1 MPGSHGVHALAA
13 HASPRSLL
21 TGRADWS
28 EPWLHSPAPMTE
40 ARGLQPLPLISKSR
54 WSFGPQ
60 DRAHRLAPAWGHRMP
75 GSPVRRTQA
84 LGGPHCP
91 QAVCLAPP
99 STNAAL
105 RRPCQ
110 GGWGAGSDVGSLP
123 ETCLLTSC
131 ASVSPHFSDL
141 PLTSPHGVGAQFSF
155 PRAVGARRGRSLEP
169 RRGQKGLHVTPSGC
183 LPVFIM

>member
-84 LGGPHCP
+84 
-91 QAVCLAPP
+91 
-99 STNAAL
+99 
-105 RRPCQ
+105 R
-110 GGWGAGSDVGSLP
+110 GAHTVL
-123 ETCLLTSC
+123 
-131 ASVSPHFSDL
+131 
-141 PLTSPHGVGAQFSF
+141 
-155 PRAVGARRGRSLEP
+155 
-169 RRGQKGLHVTPSGC
+169 SGC
-183 LPVFIM
+183 LPCPSIHKCSTSTTVPGRVGRRLRCGVSPRDLPPHQLCLSFPTLF

>member
-1 MPGSHGVHALAA
+1 MPGGHGVHALAA

-28 EPWLHSPAPMTE
+28 EPWLHSLSPMTE
-40 ARGLQPLPLISKSR
+40 ARGLQPLPLISKSQ

-91 QAVCLAPP
+91 LRLSALPLHPQMQHFDDRAREGGAPAQMWGLSQRPASSPAVPQFPHTFLICP
-99 STNAAL
+99 SL
-105 RRPCQ
+105 HPMEWGLSSPFRVPWERE
-110 GGWGAGSDVGSLP
+110 GAG
-123 ETCLLTSC
+123 
-131 ASVSPHFSDL
+131 ASSP
-141 PLTSPHGVGAQFSF
+141 GA
-155 PRAVGARRGRSLEP
+155 GRRG
-169 RRGQKGLHVTPSGC
+169 C
-183 LPVFIM
+183 M